1 MDKVTAAKVFID
13 VAYTGSFTVSSE
25 RLDMSRPMVT
35 RYVEAMEAWFDAR
48 LLHRSTRKVSLTTIG
63 AQYLNDIEQ
72 WVDDADK
79 MVNLVKSNEE
89 LQGSIRIATSM
100 SFGHSRLIPA
110 LTDFMVLH
118 PKVTIDVD
126 LQDLATD
133 MIKNRI
139 DLAIRI
145 TSSPD
150 PSLIG
155 KRIAKCRS
163 VLVASPEY
171 LARSANIHSPE
182 DLKSHQCLGYKNF
195 ERHVWHLNQGD
206 ELQSVEVNCRLT
218 ANEATALMQAA
229 EEGAGV
235 ALQPT
240 YLVNPLIKREALL
253 QVLPNWTPQEMD
265 IFVLY
270 PSRKHLSPTVRAL
283 IDFLSDYFQCHKW
296 E

>member
-48 LLHRSTRKVSLTTIG
+48 LLHRTTRKVSLTTIG

-79 MVNLVKSNEE
+79 MVNLVKSNDE
-89 LQGSIRIATSM
+89 LQGSVRIATSM
-100 SFGHSRLIPA
+100 SFGHSRLIA
-110 LTDFMVLH
+110 AITDFMALH

-126 LQDLATD
+126 LQDLAAD

-182 DLKSHQCLGYKNF
+182 DLKSHQCLGYRNF
-195 ERHVWHLNQGD
+195 ERHIWHLNQGD
-206 ELQSVEVNCRLT
+206 ELQSIEIKCRLT

-229 EEGAGV
+229 EQGAGV

-240 YLVNPLIKREALL
+240 YLVNPLIERGALV

-270 PSRKHLSPTVRAL
+270 PSRKHLSPTIRAL

>member
-13 VAYTGSFTVSSE
+13 IAYTGSFTLSSE
-25 RLDMSRPMVT
+25 RLGMSRPMVT

-48 LLHRSTRKVSLTTIG
+48 LLHRTTRKVSLTTVG

-72 WVDDADK
+72 WVDDADR
-79 MVNLVKSNEE
+79 MVNLVKSNDE

-100 SFGHSRLIPA
+100 SFGHSRLITA
-110 LTDFMVLH
+110 LTDFMALH

-126 LQDLATD
+126 LQDLAAD

-163 VLVASPEY
+163 VLVASSEY
-171 LARSANIHSPE
+171 LVKRTNIHSPE
-182 DLKSHQCLGYKNF
+182 DLKNHQCLGYRNF

-218 ANEATALMQAA
+218 ANEVTVLMQAA
-229 EEGAGV
+229 EQGAGI

-240 YLVNPLIKREALL
+240 YLVNPLIERKALV

-283 IDFLSDYFQCHKW
+283 IDFLSDYFQSHKW